1 MEFIID
7 LTNEYI
13 CTYRIANSDFRLD
26 IFKAYRNIKNEV
38 KKMFMVYLYDTAE
51 VTKSLIYMKEIVDEH
66 TGYSELIKD
75 IKSKT
80 LVELLSYR
88 EQFRR

>member
-13 CTYRIANSDFRLD
+13 CTYRVADSNFRLD

-38 KKMFMVYLYDTAE
+38 KQMFMVYLYDDSE
-51 VTKSLIYMKEIVDEH
+51 LTKSLIYSKEVTDE
-66 TGYSELIKD
+66 GYQELIKD

-80 LVELLSYR
+80 LVELLSYK

>member
-13 CTYRIANSDFRLD
+13 CTYRIADSNFRLD

-38 KKMFMVYLYDTAE
+38 KQMFMVYLYDDSE
-51 VTKSLIYMKEIVDEH
+51 LTKSLIYSKEVTDE
-66 TGYSELIKD
+66 GYQELIKD

-80 LVELLSYR
+80 LVELLSYK

>member
-13 CTYRIANSDFRLD
+13 CTYRVADSNFRLD
-26 IFKAYRNIKNEV
+26 IFKTYRNIKNEV
-38 KKMFMVYLYDTAE
+38 KQMFMVYLYDDSE
-51 VTKSLIYMKEIVDEH
+51 LTKSLIYSKEVTDG
-66 TGYSELIKD
+66 GYQELIKD

-80 LVELLSYR
+80 LVELLSYK

>member
-1 MEFIID
+1 
-7 LTNEYI
+7 
-13 CTYRIANSDFRLD
+13 
-26 IFKAYRNIKNEV
+26 
-38 KKMFMVYLYDTAE
+38 
-51 VTKSLIYMKEIVDEH
+51 MKEIVDEH
-66 TGYSELIKD
+66 TGYSELIRD

>member
-13 CTYRIANSDFRLD
+13 CTYRIADSNFRLD

-38 KKMFMVYLYDTAE
+38 KQMFMVYLYDDSE
-51 VTKSLIYMKEIVDEH
+51 LTKSLIYSKEVTDE
-66 TGYSELIKD
+66 GYQELIKD

>member
-13 CTYRIANSDFRLD
+13 CTYKIADSNFRLD

-38 KKMFMVYLYDTAE
+38 KQMFMVYLYDDSE
-51 VTKSLIYMKEIVDEH
+51 LTKSLIYSKEVTDE
-66 TGYSELIKD
+66 GYQELIKD